1 MKKTASRFLIVSLIS
16 LACIGGCRQD
26 SREYLQALEAND
38 RLIES
43 SHTARKDMIDSLG
56 RKNLSLADRAMD
68 EEGRL
73 EEQSL
78 YVQGRLDSFRP
89 HVPNPTLFAQAS
101 ELARSLE
108 QDRKILLDQWVE
120 ALRDTD
126 PDIAKVLSSK
136 IRDVELALA
145 EASETA
151 KRSRPIGTSAE
162 SSPGQGSR

>member
-120 ALRDTD
+120 ASRDTN
-126 PDIAKVLSSK
+126 PDIAKELSSK